1 MVESADMSPRV
12 GEKTKHVPTALRHA
26 VARSGHDWRQMR
38 PLAFAIQWPDAPLSQ
53 PILWLIRIAGP
64 DASVPVYSLTMLV
77 LILIVYTGH
86 TLFDYLTKH
95 PRRRGG

>member
-1 MVESADMSPRV
+1 MPWRAPATTGVRCV
-12 GEKTKHVPTALRHA
+12 GTL
-26 VARSGHDWRQMR
+26 
-38 PLAFAIQWPDAPLSQ
+38 AIQWPDAPLSQ

-95 PRRRGG
+95 PRRRGE